1 MADAVTS
8 QTIVDGARN
17 TVMKFTNISDGTG
30 EAAVT
35 KVDVSTL
42 SGAPAEVRIKRLIAT
57 TFGMG
62 VQILWDATA
71 DVLAWYVPAD
81 QFIDLDF
88 SVFGGIPNSSGAGR
102 TGDIQFTTVGHSAND
117 VYSIVL
123 EMTKGS

>member
-8 QTIVDGARN
+8 QVLFNGEKTIVI
-17 TVMKFTNISDGTG
+17 KFTNISDGTG

-35 KVDVSTL
+35 KVAAATYGTNVSIRKIHY
-42 SGAPAEVRIKRLIAT
+42 S

-81 QFIDLDF
+81 SDGVVDF
-88 SVFGGIPNSSGAGR
+88 ERWGGIANNAGAGV
-102 TGDIQFTTVGHSAND
+102 TGNIQFTTVGHTLND

-123 EMTKGS
+123 EMDKT

>member
-1 MADAVTS
+1 MADAVTT
-8 QTIVDGARN
+8 QILTNGER
-17 TVMKFTNISDGTG
+17 TLTLKFTNISDGTG

-35 KVDVSTL
+35 KVAAATYGTNL
-42 SGAPAEVRIKRLIAT
+42 RIMKIHYS

-81 QFIDLDF
+81 SDGCLDF
-88 SVFGGIPNSSGAGR
+88 ERFGGIQNNAGAGV
-102 TGDIQFTTVGHSAND
+102 TGNIQFTTVGHTLGD

-123 EMTKGS
+123 EMAKS